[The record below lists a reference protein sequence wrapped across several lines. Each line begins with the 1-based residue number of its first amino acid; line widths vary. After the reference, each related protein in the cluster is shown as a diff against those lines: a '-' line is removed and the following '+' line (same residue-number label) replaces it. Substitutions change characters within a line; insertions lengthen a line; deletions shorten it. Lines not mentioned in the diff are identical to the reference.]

1 MTSLRPFALLAALA
15 AGLCAPAHA
24 ASWFGSDGLKP
35 NNDVERAFSQPVI
48 AMTDGPGRQVSAG
61 VVYGLHGPVQASMG
75 RTASPALTLS
85 LAGRTKI
92 HLVPTNG
99 RGAMLVFQTAP

>member
-1 MTSLRPFALLAALA
+1 MTSLRPFALCAALT
-15 AGLCAPAHA
+15 AGLCTPVHA

-35 NNDVERAFSQPVI
+35 NNDVERAFSQPGI
-48 AMTDGPGRQVSAG
+48 AMTGGPGRQVSAG
-61 VVYGLHGPVQASMG
+61 VVYGLHGPVQANAG
-75 RTASPALTLS
+75 RSASPALTLNM
-85 LAGRTKI
+85 AGRMKI